1 MQKKINRC
9 PSCGG
14 RCLVEEYCW
23 SGDMWN
29 TYSYAVNC
37 KKCGVRGPE
46 IKDSVFDCNKNKCKQ
61 EAIDKWNE
69 MTATCP
75 KSLAKPPVS
84 YIDSTLAKGVEA
96 ATEKQMKLAKWMSNE
111 LDEDLPIEC
120 SKANVRDFISTHM
133 DKFKKKVASKR
144 SSSASIYMYDSPYD
158 LM

>member
-23 SGDMWN
+23 SGDRWWN

-84 YIDSTLAKGVEA
+84 YVDSTLAKA
-96 ATEKQMKLAKWMSNE
+96 LRSIATGMPQME
-111 LDEDLPIEC
+111 VPI
-120 SKANVRDFISTHM
+120 
-133 DKFKKKVASKR
+133 
-144 SSSASIYMYDSPYD
+144 ASIRLKLFDFQSSCDFTLIGRMGIFRFVFFTNISAKVNVKK
-158 LM
+158 